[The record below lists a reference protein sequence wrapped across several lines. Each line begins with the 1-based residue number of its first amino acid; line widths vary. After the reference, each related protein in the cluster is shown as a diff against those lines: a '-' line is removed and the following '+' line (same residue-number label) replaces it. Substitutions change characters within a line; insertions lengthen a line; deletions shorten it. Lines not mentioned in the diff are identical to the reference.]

1 MPKAKSVKKINK
13 KEIKKN
19 NILSYLKF
27 EESYIS
33 LIIGIIVVLLVGGGL
48 VFFLKGTKTTD
59 TSSVQYKPTIDLPQE
74 KSEGQQVS
82 ANLPTSYQI
91 KSGDD
96 LWNISEKFYKSGY
109 NWVDI
114 AKANNLSDP
123 GSIHVGN
130 KLVIPN
136 VKPII
141 VEDADQSAAAKN
153 VPSNQISGS
162 TYKVKEGDYLWDIAV
177 RAYGDGYQW
186 VKIAR
191 TNNLSDPNLI
201 FSGNVLKI
209 PR

>member
-1 MPKAKSVKKINK
+1 MPRAKSVKKTSK
-13 KEIKKN
+13 KGVKKN
-19 NILSYLKF
+19 NFLSSFKF

-33 LIIGIIVVLLVGGGL
+33 LAIGVVVIFLVAGGL
-48 VFFLKGTKTTD
+48 VFFLKGSKTTD

-74 KSEGQQVS
+74 KETGQLPV
-82 ANLPTSYQI
+82 NLPTSYVT

-96 LWNISEKFYKSGY
+96 LWSISEKFYKSGY

-136 VKPII
+136 VKPI
-141 VEDADQSAAAKN
+141 VVTPADPNKTAQA
-153 VPSNQISGS
+153 VPNAITGS
-162 TYKVKEGDYLWDIAV
+162 SYKIQKGDYLWDIAV

-186 VKIAR
+186 VKIAKA
-191 TNNLSDPNLI
+191 NNLTDPNLI
-201 FSGNVLKI
+201 FSDNVLKI